1 MEIEFWRNR
10 YQRMNAERFMAANSI
25 ALLTHALVQP
35 LDLVKVRSQMLQ
47 EGKLFTGIGFQR
59 GWHPANIFDEIH

>member
-1 MEIEFWRNR
+1 
-10 YQRMNAERFMAANSI
+10 MNKERFVAANVM
-25 ALLTHALVQP
+25 ALLTHGITQP

-59 GWHPANIFDEIH
+59 GFSPSAIFNEIH